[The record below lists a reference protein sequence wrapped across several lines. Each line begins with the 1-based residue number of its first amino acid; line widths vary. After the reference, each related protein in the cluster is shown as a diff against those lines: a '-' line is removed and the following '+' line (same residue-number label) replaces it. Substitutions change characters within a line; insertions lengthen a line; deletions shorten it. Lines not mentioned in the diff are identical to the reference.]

1 MTKEKPVKKLDNN
14 LTLKRNISTISIEDR
29 LHAFANIIIERILE
43 DQRQGAL
50 KYKSDGN
57 G

>member
-1 MTKEKPVKKLDNN
+1 MTKEKPIKKPDNN
-14 LTLKRNISTISIEDR
+14 PKRNISILSIEDR

-43 DQRQGAL
+43 DQRQVAL